1 MNTTRAKAE
10 RWVLA
15 VVLATQMH
23 TVCSDESHAAAAAQQ
38 SAAAQASSAAQQS
51 PAAQASSAAEQSP
64 AAQASSAV
72 KQSPAIQASS
82 AARPLPA
89 AQGSPAQPAAAGP
102 LPLTCEAPVTKDSG
116 LALRIELTEDASKK
130 VVFDHSKLEG
140 LPTGVLGQTKIC
152 TCVDNEGNLRN
163 PVKLVRAS
171 GSPQLDAEATEIGK
185 TISYPAGHP
194 GCMHQTVNFSAP

>member
-38 SAAAQASSAAQQS
+38 SSAAQASSAAQ
-51 PAAQASSAAEQSP
+51 PSA
-64 AAQASSAV
+64 
-72 KQSPAIQASS
+72 

-89 AQGSPAQPAAAGP
+89 APGSPAQAAAAGP

-130 VVFDHSKLEG
+130 VVFDHSKPEG